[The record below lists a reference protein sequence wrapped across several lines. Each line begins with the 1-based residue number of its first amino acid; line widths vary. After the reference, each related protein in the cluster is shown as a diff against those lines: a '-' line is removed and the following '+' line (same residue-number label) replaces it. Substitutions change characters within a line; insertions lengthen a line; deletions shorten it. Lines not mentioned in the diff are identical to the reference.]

1 MMNDGMLSQDEIDAL
16 LRGMDSDG
24 HIPALHDI
32 LSPLEQ
38 DALGEIGNISFG
50 SSATA
55 LSMLLNQKV
64 EITTPSVSMIERAS
78 VADEFPQ
85 PYVAIQVNYTEGL
98 LGTNLLVIKQQDA
111 AIIADLMLGG
121 DGTAADGPLGEI
133 QLSAVQEA
141 MNQMM
146 GSAATSMSTVFGKR
160 VDISPPTL
168 HLLDLTEGKGMEYL
182 PDEDFLIKVS
192 FRLKIGDLIDS
203 SIMQLL
209 PISFAKEL
217 VAQLLGS
224 PLEEPGAAEV
234 NLKPSADAR
243 PFSEPQPVLTDA
255 QTNGGAAVSE
265 AASRSMDKPPAGR
278 ADKEREGATARHI
291 QTADFVEFDAPPL
304 AATEVHNLELLF
316 DVPLQVT
323 VELGRTK
330 RSVQEILQLSTG
342 SIIELDKLAGEP
354 VDVFVNN
361 KLIAKGEVVVID
373 ENFGVR
379 ITDIISQSDRLTR
392 LK

>member
-16 LRGMDSDG
+16 LRGMDNSD
-24 HIPALHDI
+24 HVPALHDI
-32 LSPLEQ
+32 FTPLEQ

-64 EITTPSVSMIERAS
+64 EITTPSVSMIERTS

-98 LGTNLLVIKQQDA
+98 LGTNLLVIKQKDA

-160 VDISPPTL
+160 VDISPPML
-168 HLLDLTEGKGMEYL
+168 HLLDLAEGKGMEYL

-192 FRLKIGDLIDS
+192 FRLKIGELIDS

-209 PISFAKEL
+209 PVDFAKEL

-224 PLEEPGAAEV
+224 PLGEPGAAEV
-234 NLKPSADAR
+234 NLKSSADAR
-243 PFSEPQPVLTDA
+243 PFSEPQPVPTYA
-255 QTNGGAAVSE
+255 QANGGAAVSE
-265 AASRSMDKPPAGR
+265 AASRSTDEPSAGR
-278 ADKEREGATARHI
+278 ADKDRDGATARHI

-304 AATEVHNLELLF
+304 AATEARNLELLF

-379 ITDIISQSDRLTR
+379 ITDIVSQSDRLKR

>member
-64 EITTPSVSMIERAS
+64 EITTPSVSIIERTS

-168 HLLDLTEGKGMEYL
+168 HLLDLAEGKGMEYL
-182 PDEDFLIKVS
+182 PDEDFS
-192 FRLKIGDLIDS
+192 HLKC
-203 SIMQLL
+203 
-209 PISFAKEL
+209 
-217 VAQLLGS
+217 
-224 PLEEPGAAEV
+224 
-234 NLKPSADAR
+234 R
-243 PFSEPQPVLTDA
+243 
-255 QTNGGAAVSE
+255 
-265 AASRSMDKPPAGR
+265 
-278 ADKEREGATARHI
+278 
-291 QTADFVEFDAPPL
+291 
-304 AATEVHNLELLF
+304 
-316 DVPLQVT
+316 
-323 VELGRTK
+323 
-330 RSVQEILQLSTG
+330 
-342 SIIELDKLAGEP
+342 
-354 VDVFVNN
+354 
-361 KLIAKGEVVVID
+361 
-373 ENFGVR
+373 FG
-379 ITDIISQSDRLTR
+379 
-392 LK
+392 